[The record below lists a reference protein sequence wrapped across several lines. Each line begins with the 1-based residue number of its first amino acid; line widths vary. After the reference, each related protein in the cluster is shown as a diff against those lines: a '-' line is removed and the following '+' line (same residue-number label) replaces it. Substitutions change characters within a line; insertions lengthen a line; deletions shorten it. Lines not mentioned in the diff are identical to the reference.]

1 MLFFVSG
8 IATGSETVSTS
19 DALGASLALCGTIIS
34 SLDCFPKC
42 PLIKALLLV
51 IIKALI
57 VYRNVHEEMVLHAY
71 PYPRVG

>member
-1 MLFFVSG
+1 MLFCVSG
-8 IATGSETVSTS
+8 IATGIETISTS
-19 DALGASLALCGTIIS
+19 DALGAYLDLCGTIIS

-51 IIKALI
+51 IIKDLI
-57 VYRNVHEEMVLHAY
+57 VCRNVHEKMMLHAY